1 MAEMKSKMYKKYIE
15 KLKNGKRI
23 RIKYNVKNHDYC
35 EDGWWSEELWCYDS
49 ELDLFK
55 CYYPVSSYEKDF
67 FTTHT
72 HNETEN
78 FLREVVRDSDDKY
91 GDATVTDI
99 IAEDCCATVSSF
111 PIRETVLEKIK
122 SMSDEDLKKIMLL

>member
-1 MAEMKSKMYKKYIE
+1 MYEKYIKE
-15 KLKNGKRI
+15 LKNGKRI
-23 RIKYNVKNHDYC
+23 RIKYSVKNHDYC
-35 EDGWWSEELWCYDS
+35 DEDGWWSEELWCYDS

-72 HNETEN
+72 QNETES
-78 FLREVVRDSDDKY
+78 FLRESIRDFKEIY
-91 GDATVTDI
+91 CKKTVTDI
-99 IAEDCCATVSSF
+99 IVEDCCTAVNSSS
-111 PIRETVLEKIK
+111 IREAVLEKIK